1 MSAHPSGPALA
12 DSEFEARV
20 CVRVDRAMQMLD
32 IGKTKLYELIATGEL
47 ETVHIGR
54 RTLVLR
60 TSIDELIQRLRHE
73 NPDGRR
79 V

>member
-1 MSAHPSGPALA
+1 MSAHPSGTALA
-12 DSEFEARV
+12 DSESQARV